1 MTTHFDFFGP
11 FLVGAL
17 DAPNSATTLG
27 ARNERT
33 RFMKRLSTLCA
44 VLAEVSIKS
53 HPNCRARA
61 APSFLE
67 TSLSKV
73 LSHLLPTS
81 INIGWPR
88 LTRII
93 DLRNISRRSNVDR
106 EAIEYTRMNPW
117 PSLGGI
123 QNIAQAC
130 GGITHRTHWSR
141 RVAYSS
147 EGEVV
152 SILRV

>member
-11 FLVGAL
+11 FLVGAF
-17 DAPNSATTLG
+17 DTPGSATTLV

-33 RFMKRLSTLCA
+33 RFMKRRSTFCA
-44 VLAEVSIKS
+44 VFAEVSIKS

-61 APSFLE
+61 APSSLE

-81 INIGWPR
+81 INIGSPR
-88 LTRII
+88 LTRFI
-93 DLRNISRRSNVDR
+93 DCRNISRRSNVDR

-117 PSLGGI
+117 PSLGGF
-123 QNIAQAC
+123 QRMAQAR
-130 GGITHRTHWSR
+130 GGSTHRTHWSR

-147 EGEVV
+147 EREEW
-152 SILRV
+152 